1 MKIWGSITELVKVV
15 FRSGGRETK
24 LDSATQSGSQT
35 DVTFRLPNLVDN
47 SGSPVVATLVE
58 KDLAQVLTNK
68 TIDGDLNTIQ
78 DIGVA
83 SLKTV
88 LGDAN
93 EALVRDASGVVTS
106 AKITNDN
113 VDAAAGIVD
122 TKLATIS
129 TAGKVA
135 NGATT
140 ATNLNTASA
149 IVARDGS
156 NNFSAGTITANI
168 TGNVSGTAA
177 NVTGIVAKANGGTG
191 ADNTNVT
198 FPSTGT
204 LATLAGTETLLNKT
218 TVSSTGLVTG
228 ALTLPAGTEAQRPAP
243 TAGMVRY
250 NTDSSAFE
258 GYASGAWSGIG
269 GGGTIDRVTTGS
281 AHGFVVGDLLYLN
294 GATYTKAIATAANT
308 AEVVGMVSRF
318 VSSLIFEITLSG
330 EVSGLT
336 GLTAGDVYFLSAATT
351 GLATNVEPSVIGQ
364 VSVPIGVASTTTTMY
379 VAPKRGVVLGGTNA
393 RTQLNLASSSPTAI
407 FNAASPSLYT
417 AGELTGWVQLGTSQK
432 FYFRAPFAQNG
443 GSTDWNISPSYVG
456 DTPPAGF
463 SITMANTGVVTMTCP
478 TFTGTGLVNY
488 ALNAPAVGA
497 TFPLTITSDR
507 ILFQTTTP
515 LFFVKANSNIPAWT
529 KTGDFSVSTGQ
540 SIAVDNGGLIL
551 NIGSSTPVTMVD
563 AATTGRDYYIYLRV
577 DGTLGAYLDTTT
589 APVGGRLLGGFHY
602 APGSNA
608 AAEAGGNTT
617 PQINQYSFWDIKWK
631 PSCLDPRGMTLVNNT
646 FWSDI
651 YLTGANAYNASGV
664 SSSKYN
670 VTIADEGSRPF
681 IPAEFGGNGST
692 RYGNCNWWTATELAA
707 SFGKR
712 LPGGQEFQTLA
723 YGTSNEISCGV
734 DPVSTGVNG
743 AGFTNSW
750 EKFTS
755 KWGVI
760 QSTGCMWMWGPE
772 WVLSADVTRAAG
784 WQDLYPAI
792 NRGQVFEPANST
804 TRALLRGAN
813 WVVGSNA
820 GVFAVYLGDA
830 PTDTNANIGFRC
842 ASNHL
847 IIL

>member
-15 FRSGGRETK
+15 FRSGNRETK
-24 LDSATQSGSQT
+24 LDAATQTGTQT
-35 DVTFRLPNLVDN
+35 DVTFRLPNLVNN
-47 SGSPVVATLVE
+47 SGSAVVATIVE
-58 KDLAQVLTNK
+58 IDLAQALTNK
-68 TIDGDLNTIQ
+68 TIDGDLNTLQ
-78 DIGVA
+78 DISIA

-93 EALVRDASGVVTS
+93 EVLVRDAAGVVTS

-113 VDAAAGIVD
+113 VDNGAGIVD

-156 NNFSAGTITANI
+156 GNFSAGTITANI
-168 TGNVSGTAA
+168 TGDVSGTAG
-177 NVTGIVAKANGGTG
+177 NVTGIVATATGGTG
-191 ADNTNVT
+191 QNSTAT
-198 FPSTGT
+198 FPTSGVVVTRD
-204 LATLAGTETLLNKT
+204 ASETLLNKT

-228 ALTLPAGTEAQRPAP
+228 ALTLPAGTEAQRPSP

-294 GATYTKAIATAANT
+294 GATYTKALATAVNT
-308 AEVVGMVSRF
+308 AEVVGMVSRI

-330 EVSGLT
+330 EVAGLT
-336 GLTAGDVYFLSAATT
+336 GLVAGDVYFLSAATT
-351 GLATNVEPSVIGQ
+351 GLATNVEPAIIGQ

-393 RTQLNLASSSPTAI
+393 RTQLNLPSASPTAI

-497 TFPLTITSDR
+497 TFPLAVDGGSLTTGTVAAARLPLATVAVQGVVPSYESGTFLVYAKEPAGISGTAVSCTYTRVGSAVTLTIPGSVV
-507 ILFQTTTP
+507 TTTSTTIY
-515 LFFVKANSNIPAWT
+515 LSSSSGANTWPS
-529 KTGDFSVSTGQ
+529 SVLTTTTNQ
-540 SIAVDNGGLIL
+540 VCIARIQD
-551 NIGSSTPVTMVD
+551 GSS
-563 AATTGRDYYIYLRV
+563 I
-577 DGTLGAYLDTTT
+577 T
-589 APVGGRLLGGFHY
+589 AGLCIFY
-602 APGSNA
+602 
-608 AAEAGGNTT
+608 
-617 PQINQYSFWDIKWK
+617 
-631 PSCLDPRGMTLVNNT
+631 PSGIVQLFTN
-646 FWSDI
+646 
-651 YLTGANAYNASGV
+651 
-664 SSSKYN
+664 
-670 VTIADEGSRPF
+670 
-681 IPAEFGGNGST
+681 
-692 RYGNCNWWTATELAA
+692 
-707 SFGKR
+707 
-712 LPGGQEFQTLA
+712 PGGGSFS
-723 YGTSNEISCGV
+723 GTSQAK
-734 DPVSTGVNG
+734 G
-743 AGFTNSW
+743 AGQFCVS
-750 EKFTS
+750 
-755 KWGVI
+755 
-760 QSTGCMWMWGPE
+760 
-772 WVLSADVTRAAG
+772 
-784 WQDLYPAI
+784 Y
-792 NRGQVFEPANST
+792 
-804 TRALLRGAN
+804 
-813 WVVGSNA
+813 
-820 GVFAVYLGDA
+820 
-830 PTDTNANIGFRC
+830 NIT
-842 ASNHL
+842 
-847 IIL
+847 

>member
-149 IVARDGS
+149 IVARDSSG
-156 NNFSAGTITANI
+156 NFSAGTITANL

-281 AHGFVVGDLLYLN
+281 AHDFVVGDLLYLN
-294 GATYTKAIATAANT
+294 GSTYTKAIATAANT
-308 AEVVGMVSRF
+308 AEVVGMVSRV

-432 FYFRAPFAQNG
+432 FYFQAPFAQNG

-456 DTPPAGF
+456 DTPPVGF

-497 TFPLTITSDR
+497 TFPLAVDAVSLTTGTVAAARLPVAGATTDGIVT
-507 ILFQTTTP
+507 QTTQT
-515 LFFVKANSNIPAWT
+515 FAGD
-529 KTGDFSVSTGQ
+529 KTLTGLT
-540 SIAVDNGGLIL
+540 IASGGII
-551 NIGSSTPVTMVD
+551 N
-563 AATTGRDYYIYLRV
+563 TG
-577 DGTLGAYLDTTT
+577 
-589 APVGGRLLGGFHY
+589 
-602 APGSNA
+602 
-608 AAEAGGNTT
+608 
-617 PQINQYSFWDIKWK
+617 
-631 PSCLDPRGMTLVNNT
+631 
-646 FWSDI
+646 
-651 YLTGANAYNASGV
+651 LTGANATTVTTSGSGKVGEIRTLYDTFVATGWTRGTVSLTLQPGVYIWVAKLNLTTTSGLVRVFYALGDAS
-664 SSSKYN
+664 N
-670 VTIADEGSRPF
+670 
-681 IPAEFGGNGST
+681 
-692 RYGNCNWWTATELAA
+692 
-707 SFGKR
+707 
-712 LPGGQEFQTLA
+712 
-723 YGTSNEISCGV
+723 
-734 DPVSTGVNG
+734 
-743 AGFTNSW
+743 
-750 EKFTS
+750 
-755 KWGVI
+755 
-760 QSTGCMWMWGPE
+760 QSTGITNQITTDGNPTSNKDFYATSF
-772 WVLSADVTRAAG
+772 VNVTTVQTVYA
-784 WQDLYPAI
+784 WAI
-792 NRGQVFEPANST
+792 GA
-804 TRALLRGAN
+804 GAN
-813 WVVGSNA
+813 PTVTISGSFLRVA
-820 GVFAVYLGDA
+820 
-830 PTDTNANIGFRC
+830 
-842 ASNHL
+842 
-847 IIL
+847 